1 MFGTASTWAQ
11 FTYVRAGAAWRACE
25 REARFESFLVACVC
39 LDVAL
44 SDGFAEDALGDG
56 VEEEVLDELELI
68 VGTSDAVFESDV
80 PHAASVEAAATA
92 ATAASERDV
101 VRLVRLVIMLRCRR
115 SRHWAH
121 AHAAVTAGRG

>member
-1 MFGTASTWAQ
+1 MTDWTDRAAPTTAEIESLAREVLAGLPVEFAGHAQ
-11 FTYVRAGAAWRACE
+11 DVILRVEEFAG
-25 REARFESFLVACVC
+25 
-39 LDVAL
+39 
-44 SDGFAEDALGDG
+44 
-56 VEEEVLDELELI
+56 EEVLDELELI

-80 PHAASVEAAATA
+80 PQAASVEAAATA

-121 AHAAVTAGRG
+121 AHAAVAAGRG